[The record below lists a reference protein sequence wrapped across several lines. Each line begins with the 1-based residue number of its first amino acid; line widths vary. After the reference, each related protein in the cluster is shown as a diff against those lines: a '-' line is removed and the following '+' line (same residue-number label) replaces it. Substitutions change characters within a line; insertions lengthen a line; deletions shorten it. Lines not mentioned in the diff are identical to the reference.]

1 MAALSDAAYVN
12 SNYGRLARNLGLA
25 FCIVAAIIWLQGA
38 LAAIIIILLA
48 AILYRLARPAPGRG
62 AASLSPPSTAPER
75 DEGYGAVHVLP
86 PASEQRPNRI
96 VASDRTRAGADHR
109 HTA

>member
-1 MAALSDAAYVN
+1 MAALSDAADVN
-12 SNYGRLARNLGLA
+12 NNGRLARNLGLA
-25 FCIVAAIIWLQGA
+25 LGIVAAIIWLQGA